1 MKEIFFDSS
10 GRRFRADLARPVDIA
25 IPLQFTGP
33 QPSHFGAPAASAR
46 SLEVNGFVGDTRAGG
61 SCNCEEITL
70 VPHCNGTHTEC
81 VGHITDQRV
90 ALHECLSDSLMT
102 AVLVSVTVET
112 VIDGDRVITVELLS
126 DALDELA
133 GDVDALIVRTLPNP
147 ADKKVCNHAD
157 GVPPY
162 FTSDAM
168 VWIAE
173 RFEHLLTDLPSVDRS
188 HDQGRLVAHRIFW
201 GMDAGSRDY
210 ESARFPGRTIT
221 EMIYVDDAV
230 DDGWYLLNLQIPA
243 FVADAAP
250 SRPRLYPLEEK

>member
-70 VPHCNGTHTEC
+70 IPHCNGTHTEC

-133 GDVDALIVRTLPNP
+133 GDADALIVRTLPNP
-147 ADKKVCNHAD
+147 ADKKVCNYAD
-157 GVPPY
+157 GVPP
-162 FTSDAM
+162 
-168 VWIAE
+168 
-173 RFEHLLTDLPSVDRS
+173 
-188 HDQGRLVAHRIFW
+188 
-201 GMDAGSRDY
+201 
-210 ESARFPGRTIT
+210 
-221 EMIYVDDAV
+221 
-230 DDGWYLLNLQIPA
+230 
-243 FVADAAP
+243 
-250 SRPRLYPLEEK
+250 